1 MAAAAAIAAAAAQK
15 DMVWCKCGKIAK
27 KPKLTDPLQLY
38 SLGEVQ
44 SSEGTGPDAV
54 LSIKI
59 VDSFY
64 NKPMDFLPQGG
75 GFSEGEVITLAR
87 KETYAANPPHQALEK
102 DLGSLDNLHEPALL
116 YCMGQRY
123 YGQEIEAK
131 GVTSWYCTNI
141 GTICCAIN
149 PFSPGGGVWKN
160 TYVQE
165 DYVNSKEPV
174 ALNKKL
180 QPHPWAVGDMAYREM
195 LEEGNNQAVLICG
208 ESGAGKTE
216 CCKFVLAF
224 LIAKKES
231 TVENLAEKLMDTND
245 PLEAFGNA
253 KTVNND
259 NSSRFAKCM
268 QICID
273 KDGRV
278 VGSEIQTSLLEKGRS
293 CAFFQQERN
302 FHIFYMLCYY
312 KHEKCSSDPGE
323 DQNTDTSD
331 AVDMLGEKA
340 HKYLKHAKDYNFVRP
355 GAIEVD
361 TEGQLYSERFRASDI
376 DWFKRVIKSF
386 RVSLGYTKQET
397 DDMMSLLTGVLHMG
411 EIEFTDED
419 AAKVTDGTRPDLVIV
434 ADLFG
439 MDAAEFEAEIVLERI
454 MMGGSLIDKTLNKIK
469 AMGSRDAICKSVFQT
484 IFTDIVERCNVSV
497 AGDKEKAKGRV
508 GVLDIFGF
516 ERMQFNS
523 LEQICI
529 NYTNEKLHQT
539 FINEVFESEK
549 KVYRDE
555 GLDPGAIQ
563 FTDNAK
569 VLEMTTGCN
578 PHDISGKTGAT
589 QAEIKKKMK
598 ISLFGILDDVCKQE
612 KNTGVTYC
620 ERVMKQ
626 WTGAEDANGPLF
638 EKPKFG
644 AEEFSVVHFA
654 GPVKYG
660 TTEVDK
666 VKFLPPSQWAKAGID
681 PTCPQIDS
689 FLTKN
694 KDKVPQSLLDF
705 FAEKA
710 TNGYYQYITRPDREG
725 TVAGSASGAGA
736 TGASAAKTIVSKFNL
751 EIEAFFKQ
759 LLTGA
764 NPKFIRAINPR
775 PKGIPAPKT
784 MGQRFNLQRVLN
796 QLRYTGILDT
806 VRVRA
811 SGYIIRKRYEDFAP
825 GYIHPCNMLPEGNA
839 LQGDMDDLAFA
850 DKVKEDADLA
860 KEVIRML
867 FGNADYAVPKEEVL
881 EGKTMIFIK
890 KLTTI
895 ALLNKAKEDLMAEV
909 IKREMAKINMTALA
923 LKVLRTDVS
932 KISGERSRRAATV
945 PDNLKAQM
953 DAAATIHR
961 FWKGYVVF
969 KKFKNIWYEYKT
981 FGKAK
986 PIGEAYAI
994 GFLVRKAGF
1003 GGKESFA
1010 VKKARAIDEGLFEAG
1025 GSSLIKRKKKKP
1037 SKAAAPVDFTKFAE
1051 AAAKSQ
1057 TPEQKKAV
1065 EKAQK
1070 ARAEAV
1076 EAVKAAAVA
1085 AGKSPAEAEA
1095 AAAAVPP
1102 PKIVTPA
1109 TLGAALGAGQAAAAE
1124 AAPTTENPEH
1134 LKMRTKDFLNRSLM
1148 TDLQKA
1154 LARMQEDRPTDVQAY
1169 LAAVLNGEEPPKVH
1183 VKDEEGSIYTYL
1195 KNNGIFGLLRPALLC
1210 CDRDRPKDPKKYIA
1224 AFMAGA
1230 VDSL

>member
-1 MAAAAAIAAAAAQK
+1 MAAAAIAAAAAQK
-15 DMVWCKCGKIAK
+15 DMVWCRCGKMAK

-44 SSEGTGPDAV
+44 SSKGTGPDAV

-64 NKPMDFLPQGG
+64 NKPVDFLPQGG
-75 GFSEGEVITLAR
+75 GYKEGEVLELAR
-87 KETYAANPPHQALEK
+87 KETFAANPPQQDMEM
-102 DLGSLDNLHEPALL
+102 DLGNLDNLHEPALL
-116 YCMGQRY
+116 HCMGQRY
-123 YGQEIEAK
+123 YGGDKDAQGI
-131 GVTSWYCTNI
+131 TSWYCTNI

-149 PFSPGGGVWKN
+149 PFSPAGGVWKN
-160 TYVQE
+160 CFKQE
-165 DYVNSKEPV
+165 DYVNSKIAV

-180 QPHPWAVGDMAYREM
+180 QPHPWAIGDAAYREM

-273 KDGRV
+273 AQGRV

-312 KHEKCSSDPGE
+312 KHEKCKSDPGE

-331 AVDMLGEKA
+331 MVDMLGDKA

-355 GAIEVD
+355 GATEID
-361 TEGQLYSERFRASDI
+361 NEGQLYSERFRASDI

-386 RVSLGYTKQET
+386 RKSLGYTKAET
-397 DDMMSLLTGVLHMG
+397 DDMMSLLTGILHMG
-411 EIEFTDED
+411 EIEFSDED
-419 AAKVTDGTRPDLVIV
+419 ASSVLDKSRPDLVIV
-434 ADLFG
+434 SDCFG
-439 MDAAEFEAEIVLERI
+439 MDPAKFEQEVVLERI
-454 MMGGSLIDKTLNKIK
+454 MMGGTLIDKTLNKIK
-469 AMGSRDAICKSVFQT
+469 AMSSRDAICKSVFQT
-484 IFTDIVERCNVSV
+484 IFTDIVERCNTSV
-497 AGDKEKAKGRV
+497 CGEKDRAQGRV

-555 GLDPGAIQ
+555 GLDPSAIH
-563 FTDNAK
+563 FTDNAM
-569 VLEMTTGCN
+569 VLEMVTGCN
-578 PHDISGKTGAT
+578 PHDISGKTGVS
-589 QAEIKKKMK
+589 QSEINKKMK

-666 VKFLPPSQWAKAGID
+666 GKFLPPSQWEKNGIE

-694 KDKVPQSLLDF
+694 KDKVPQSLVDF
-705 FAEKA
+705 FAENA
-710 TNGYYQYITRPDREG
+710 SNVYYQYITRPEREG
-725 TVAGSASGAGA
+725 TVAGSASGAGS
-736 TGASAAKTIVSKFNL
+736 TGAGAAKTIVSKFNL

-775 PKGIPAPKT
+775 PKGIAAPKT

-811 SGYIIRKRYEDFAP
+811 SGYIIRKKYEDYAP
-825 GYIHPCNMLPEGNA
+825 AYIHPCNMLPEGNA
-839 LQGDMDDLAFA
+839 LQGSMDDLDFA
-850 DKVKEDADLA
+850 EKCRTDADLS
-860 KEVIRML
+860 KEVIRAL
-867 FGNADYAVPKEEVL
+867 FTNPEYKVPADEVL

-895 ALLNKAKEDLMAEV
+895 QTLNRAKEDLMAEV
-909 IKREMAKINMTALA
+909 IKREMAKINIAALS
-923 LKVLRTDVS
+923 LKWLRL
-932 KISGERSRRAATV
+932 KHR
-945 PDNLKAQM
+945 PDNLPAKTRAVGV
-953 DAAATIHR
+953 IRRHWR
-961 FWKGYVVF
+961 SYVVF

-994 GFLVRKAGF
+994 GFLTRRHGL
-1003 GGKESFA
+1003 GGNESFA
-1010 VKKARAIDEGLFEAG
+1010 SKKARAIEDGLFQAG
-1025 GSSLIKRKKKKP
+1025 GASLIKRKKKKT
-1037 SKAAAPVDFTKFAE
+1037 SEAAKVDFTKFT
-1051 AAAKSQ
+1051 AAANANQSAD
-1057 TPEQKKAV
+1057 QKRAY
-1065 EKAQK
+1065 EKAMK
-1070 ARAEAV
+1070 AQEVAV
-1076 EAVKAAAVA
+1076 
-1085 AGKSPAEAEA
+1085 A
-1095 AAAAVPP
+1095 AAAAAGEAPPPP
-1102 PKIVTPA
+1102 PKIVTQEN
-1109 TLGAALGAGQAAAAE
+1109 LGQALVTGQTAAAA
-1124 AAPTTENPEH
+1124 ACPRTTDQTTLN
-1134 LKMRTKDFLNRSLM
+1134 KRTKDYLGGSLM
-1148 TDLQKA
+1148 KDLQMA
-1154 LARMQEDRPTDVQAY
+1154 LQLMQEQRPTDVQFF
-1169 LAAVLNGEEPPKVH
+1169 LSEVLSGRDPPKVH
-1183 VKDEEGSIYTYL
+1183 VRDDEGSIYSYL
-1195 KNNGIFGLLRPALLC
+1195 KNNSIFGLLRPALLC

-1224 AFMAGA
+1224 MFLAGA

>member
-1 MAAAAAIAAAAAQK
+1 MSAAAAIAAAAAQK
-15 DMVWCKCGKIAK
+15 DMVWCKCGKKAK
-27 KPKLTDPLQLY
+27 KPKLTDPLELY

-44 SSEGTGPDAV
+44 SSEGTGPEAV
-54 LSIKI
+54 LKIKI
-59 VDSFY
+59 VDTFY
-64 NKPMDFLPQGG
+64 DKPENFLPQGG
-75 GFSEGEVITLAR
+75 GFSMGEVIEMAR
-87 KETYAANPPHQALEK
+87 KDVFSANPPSQDMEK
-102 DLGSLDNLHEPALL
+102 DLGNLDNLHEPALL

-123 YGQEIEAK
+123 YGQDKNSK
-131 GVTSWYCTNI
+131 GVVSWYCTNI

-160 TYVQE
+160 SYVQE
-165 DYVNSKEPV
+165 DYVNSKV
-174 ALNKKL
+174 AVAANPKL

-273 KDGRV
+273 GAGRV

-323 DQNTDTSD
+323 KQDTDTSD
-331 AVDMLGEKA
+331 MVDMLGEKA

-361 TEGQLYSERFRASDI
+361 TEGQLYSERFRAGDI

-386 RVSLGYTKQET
+386 RVSLGYTKQDT
-397 DDMMSLLTGVLHMG
+397 DEMMSLLTGILHMG

-419 AAKVTDGTRPDLVIV
+419 AASVVDKTRPDLVIV
-434 ADLFG
+434 ADCFG

-454 MMGGSLIDKTLNKIK
+454 MMGGSMIDKTLNKIK
-469 AMGSRDAICKSVFQT
+469 AMSSRDAICKSVFQT

-497 AGDKEKAKGRV
+497 CGDKDTAKGRV

-523 LEQICI
+523 LEQLCI

-666 VKFLPPSQWAKAGID
+666 GKFLPPSQWAKAGID

-694 KDKVPQSLLDF
+694 KDKVPESLLQF

-710 TNGYYQYITRPDREG
+710 SNQYYTYITRPDRGG
-725 TVAGSASGAGA
+725 TVAGSASGAGS
-736 TGASAAKTIVSKFNL
+736 TGASAAKTIVSKFNI
-751 EIEAFFKQ
+751 EIESFFKQ

-775 PKGIPAPKT
+775 PKGIPAPGT

-811 SGYIIRKRYEDFAP
+811 SGYIIRKKYEDFAP
-825 GYIHPCNMLPEGNA
+825 TYLHPCNMLPEGNS
-839 LQGDMDDLAFA
+839 LQGGMDDLEFSEKCKT
-850 DKVKEDADLA
+850 DPDLA
-860 KEVIRML
+860 KEVIRAL
-867 FGNADYAVPKEEVL
+867 FTDPNYEVPADEIL

-895 ALLNKAKEDLMAEV
+895 AKLNKAKEDLMAEV
-909 IKREMAKINMTALA
+909 IKREMAKINMGALT
-923 LKVLRTDVS
+923 LKWLRTTHRD
-932 KISGERSRRAATV
+932 
-945 PDNLKAQM
+945 DNLKAKLK
-953 DAAATIHR
+953 AVGVINR

-1010 VKKARAIDEGLFEAG
+1010 VRKARAIDEGLFEAG
-1025 GSSLIKRKKKKP
+1025 GSSLIKRKKKKAT
-1037 SKAAAPVDFTKFAE
+1037 KAAAPVDFSKFAE
-1051 AAAKSQ
+1051 AAAANQ

-1070 ARAEAV
+1070 AREEAV
-1076 EAVKAAAVA
+1076 AVVKAAAVA
-1085 AGKSPAEAEA
+1085 AGKSPEEAEAEA
-1095 AAAAVPP
+1095 AAVPA

-1109 TLGAALGAGQAAAAE
+1109 TLGAALGAGQSAAAE
-1124 AAPTTENPEH
+1124 AAPRTENPEH
-1134 LKMRTKDFLNRSLM
+1134 LKMRTKDFLSRSLM
-1148 TDLQKA
+1148 ADLQKA
-1154 LARMQEDRPTDVQAY
+1154 LASMQVDRPTDVQAY

-1195 KNNGIFGLLRPALLC
+1195 KNNGIVGLLRPALLC

-1230 VDSL
+1230 VESL

>member
-1 MAAAAAIAAAAAQK
+1 MAAASVIAAAADQRELC
-15 DMVWCKCGKIAK
+15 WLRTGKVAK
-27 KPKLTDPLQLY
+27 KPKLDDPLQLFA
-38 SLGEVQ
+38 LVEVIRTLP
-44 SSEGTGPDAV
+44 SGRKVCKVEKAYWDEPV
-54 LSIKI
+54 
-59 VDSFY
+59 
-64 NKPMDFLPQGG
+64 NFLPQGG
-75 GFSEGEVITLAR
+75 GCAAGEELEVIE
-87 KETYAANPPHQALEK
+87 KELLKANPPSQDMVPDLTALENLNEAALLHTIGMRYCGGSK
-102 DLGSLDNLHEPALL
+102 LKSEVESHYCTFIGQICVATNPFAPQKAWRNTFNIEDYLGSKD
-116 YCMGQRY
+116 
-123 YGQEIEAK
+123 
-131 GVTSWYCTNI
+131 
-141 GTICCAIN
+141 
-149 PFSPGGGVWKN
+149 
-160 TYVQE
+160 
-165 DYVNSKEPV
+165 PV
-174 ALNKKL
+174 ITNKKL
-180 QPHPWAVGDMAYREM
+180 QPHPWSVADMAYREL
-195 LEEGNNQAVLICG
+195 LEEGKNQAVLICG

-216 CCKFVLAF
+216 CCKFVLAY

-231 TVENLAEKLMDTND
+231 TVENLAEKLMATND

-268 QICID
+268 QIFFD
-273 KDGRV
+273 TEGRV
-278 VGSEIQTSLLEKGRS
+278 IGSEVQTSLLEKGRS

-331 AVDMLGEKA
+331 MVDMLGDKA

-355 GAIEVD
+355 GAVEVD
-361 TEGQLYSERFRASDI
+361 TEGQLYSERFRAGDI

-386 RVSLGYTKQET
+386 RVSLGYTKQDT
-397 DDMMSLLTGVLHMG
+397 DEMMSLLTGILHMG

-419 AAKVTDGTRPDLVIV
+419 AASVVDKTRPDLVIV
-434 ADLFG
+434 ADCFG

-454 MMGGSLIDKTLNKIK
+454 MMGGSMIDKTLNKIK
-469 AMGSRDAICKSVFQT
+469 AMSSRDAICKSVFQT

-497 AGDKEKAKGRV
+497 CGDKDTAKGRV

-523 LEQICI
+523 LEQLCI

-612 KNTGVTYC
+612 KNNGVTYC

-638 EKPKFG
+638 EGPKFG

-666 VKFLPPSQWAKAGID
+666 EKFLPPSQWAKAGID

-694 KDKVPQSLLDF
+694 KDKVPASLLQF

-710 TNGYYQYITRPDREG
+710 TNSYYLYITRPDREG
-725 TVAGSASGAGA
+725 TVAGSASGAGS
-736 TGASAAKTIVSKFNL
+736 TGAGAAKTIVSKFNL

-811 SGYIIRKRYEDFAP
+811 SGYIIRKKYEDFAP
-825 GYIHPCNMLPEGNA
+825 GWIHPCNMLPEGNT
-839 LQGDMDDLAFA
+839 LQGGMDDLEFSE
-850 DKVKEDADLA
+850 KCKGDADLS
-860 KEVIRML
+860 KEVIRAL
-867 FGNADYAVPKEEVL
+867 FGHAAYEVPPDEIL

-895 ALLNKAKEDLMAEV
+895 AKLSKAKEDLMAEV
-909 IKREMAKINMTALA
+909 IKREMAKMNIVALTLKCAYKTQTRYSLDGTAKMSAELQIATTSKLQKAWGRYLSSRMYLDAAKQCRAFQAELKRRHDIEAAMLA
-923 LKVLRTDVS
+923 KVQDQSGWPILDTPD
-932 KISGERSRRAATV
+932 GERWLKTEMGQEYLRGEVGMAWTADKEEKRKAAE
-945 PDNLKAQM
+945 A
-953 DAAATIHR
+953 
-961 FWKGYVVF
+961 
-969 KKFKNIWYEYKT
+969 
-981 FGKAK
+981 KAK
-986 PIGEAYAI
+986 
-994 GFLVRKAGF
+994 
-1003 GGKESFA
+1003 
-1010 VKKARAIDEGLFEAG
+1010 
-1025 GSSLIKRKKKKP
+1025 
-1037 SKAAAPVDFTKFAE
+1037 AE
-1051 AAAKSQ
+1051 
-1057 TPEQKKAV
+1057 
-1065 EKAQK
+1065 
-1070 ARAEAV
+1070 
-1076 EAVKAAAVA
+1076 
-1085 AGKSPAEAEA
+1085 AEAEA
-1095 AAAAVPP
+1095 ARLKAEAE
-1102 PKIVTPA
+1102 
-1109 TLGAALGAGQAAAAE
+1109 AE
-1124 AAPTTENPEH
+1124 AARLKAMAKQLAFADAWGRGRLARFKYSKVKAEAIAEAKEQGHVWKEGGGGLLKKRKKKEKTEASPGAVMAKYATDGAAPVLGVDGKPVDDMAKLGQALSAGATEAAARAPRTSDQAKLKLTTR
-1134 LKMRTKDFLNRSLM
+1134 KFIKA
-1148 TDLQKA
+1148 DLQVR
-1154 LARMQEDRPTDVQAY
+1154 L
-1169 LAAVLNGEEPPKVH
+1169 EPHKQ
-1183 VKDEEGSIYTYL
+1183 S
-1195 KNNGIFGLLRPALLC
+1195 F
-1210 CDRDRPKDPKKYIA
+1210 
-1224 AFMAGA
+1224 
-1230 VDSL
+1230 S

>member
-1 MAAAAAIAAAAAQK
+1 MSAAAAIKAAQSQK
-15 DMVWCKCGKIAK
+15 DMVWCRCGKMAK

-38 SLGEVQ
+38 SLGEVTKVDG
-44 SSEGTGPDAV
+44 SGTEAN
-54 LSIKI
+54 LTIKI
-59 VDSFY
+59 VDSY
-64 NKPMDFLPQGG
+64 YDKPMNFLPQGG
-75 GFSEGEVITLAR
+75 GYSEGETITLKR
-87 KETYAANPPHQALEK
+87 GETFAANPPHQDMVQ

-116 YCMGQRY
+116 HCMGMRY
-123 YGQEIEAK
+123 CGQDKNAQ
-131 GVTSWYCTNI
+131 GVVSFYCTNI
-141 GTICCAIN
+141 GPICCAVN
-149 PFSPGGGVWKN
+149 PFSPAGGVWKN
-160 TYVQE
+160 AYKQDE
-165 DYVNSKEPV
+165 YVNSKLPV
-174 ALNKKL
+174 AENDKL

-195 LEEGNNQAVLICG
+195 LDEGKNQAVLICG

-273 KDGRV
+273 SAGRV

-312 KHEKCSSDPGE
+312 KHEKCSPDPGE

-331 AVDMLGEKA
+331 MVDMLGEKA

-355 GAIEVD
+355 GAVEVD

-386 RVSLGYTKQET
+386 RVSLGYTKQDT
-397 DDMMSLLTGVLHMG
+397 DEMMSLLTGILHMG

-419 AAKVTDGTRPDLVIV
+419 AAQVVESTLPDLEIV
-434 ADLFG
+434 ADCFG
-439 MDAAEFEAEIVLERI
+439 MDAGEFAQEIVLERI
-454 MMGGSLIDKTLNKIK
+454 EMGGTLIDKTLNKIK
-469 AMGSRDAICKSVFQT
+469 AMSSRDAICKSVFQT
-484 IFTDIVERCNVSV
+484 IFTDIVERCNQSV
-497 AGDKEKAKGRV
+497 AGNKDQAQGRV

-563 FTDNAK
+563 FTDNAA
-569 VLEMTTGCN
+569 VLEMVTGCN
-578 PHDISGKTGAT
+578 PHDISGKTGVS
-589 QAEIKKKMK
+589 QADIKKKMK

-626 WTGAEDANGPLF
+626 WDGAEDANGPLF

-666 VKFLPPSQWAKAGID
+666 GKFLPPSQWEKNNID
-681 PTCPQIDS
+681 PKCPQIDS

-710 TNGYYQYITRPDREG
+710 TNAYYQYITRPEREG
-725 TVAGSASGAGA
+725 TVAGSAQGGGS

-811 SGYIIRKRYEDFAP
+811 SGYIIRKRYEEFVP
-825 GYIHPCNMLPEGNA
+825 VYIHPCNMLPEGNA
-839 LQGDMDDLAFA
+839 LQGSMDDLEFA
-850 DKVKEDADLA
+850 EKCKGDPNLA
-860 KEVIRML
+860 KEAIRLL
-867 FGNADYAVPKEEVL
+867 FNDPSYEIPKEEIL

-895 ALLNKAKEDLMAEV
+895 AKLEKAKADLMAEV
-909 IKREMAKINMTALA
+909 IKREMAKVNMTALTMKWYRSTHVHYNLQA
-923 LKVLRTDVS
+923 QVGAQR
-932 KISGERSRRAATV
+932 KIIRYFR
-945 PDNLKAQM
+945 
-953 DAAATIHR
+953 
-961 FWKGYVVF
+961 GYMVY
-969 KKFKNIWYEYKT
+969 KKFKNLWYEYKT

-1003 GGKESFA
+1003 NGRESYA
-1010 VKKARAIDEGLFEAG
+1010 VKKARAIDEGLFAAG
-1025 GSSLIKRKKKKP
+1025 GASLIKRKKKKV
-1037 SKAAAPVDFTKFAE
+1037 AEAAPVDFTKFAASAVPE
-1051 AAAKSQ
+1051 TAEAKRAAERVQKMQQEAIAAAK
-1057 TPEQKKAV
+1057 
-1065 EKAQK
+1065 
-1070 ARAEAV
+1070 
-1076 EAVKAAAVA
+1076 A
-1085 AGKSPAEAEA
+1085 AGEE
-1095 AAAAVPP
+1095 PP
-1102 PKIVTPA
+1102 PKPKVITPA
-1109 TLGAALGAGQAAAAE
+1109 NFGQALAAGQGAAKE
-1124 AAPTTENPEH
+1124 ASPPHTDPAK
-1134 LKMRTKDFLNRSLM
+1134 LKMRTKDFLGGSLM
-1148 TDLQKA
+1148 ADLQKA
-1154 LARMQEDRPTDVQAY
+1154 LALMQEHRPTDVQPF
-1169 LAAVLNGEEPPKVH
+1169 LAAVLNGQEPPKVH
-1183 VKDEEGSIYTYL
+1183 APDKEGSIYTYL
-1195 KNNGIFGLLRPALLC
+1195 KDHGIFALLRPALLC

-1224 AFMAGA
+1224 AFLSGA
-1230 VDSL
+1230 VGQLE